1 MTPSELIESEFPG
14 EKICIVPDE
23 RLYTPGETT
32 LTRYGSAYAVSRC
45 GNIVAILKGGD
56 VKYHYPEGID
66 ATSLKPFQ
74 LVVDTAVV
82 NLPIDAGSYGAE
94 DQEPKGL
101 RFEPKPKF
109 PVEALGGILGDAA
122 AEIAAAVQV
131 PIELAAQ
138 SVLGVASFAAQRM
151 ANVRHPVLRTEVPLS
166 LFLLSVAQSGD
177 RKSACDKQAARAVK
191 EHSRA
196 LFEIYKEEQ
205 REYLRRKAEGG
216 DELVAPREANLI
228 IREPTL
234 EGLQKSFE
242 NGQPSQAIFNDE
254 AGSFFG
260 GHAMKPENAAKTICG
275 LSEFWDG
282 QDIVRTRVS
291 DRILLTNRRLTV
303 HLLTQPV
310 IAEKLLKD
318 PLLQQQGIFAR
329 FLVCQIESIAGSR
342 FIDRSLPPVPD
353 AARKRLDIEVARL
366 LNLEWAADFTG
377 GAVLSCMELEP
388 HAVEAWDLLY
398 NESEKEQAPGG
409 AFEIIGPFVSKVA
422 EQTLRIAAILAVFDN
437 TPLVSVDA
445 MLRAT
450 RLANFYLNTTLRLAQ
465 EQEAE
470 PLELS
475 AQRFIEWLTEKRGG
489 RATIEEI
496 DKYSPRPLKLRRD
509 RRHIRNVMQVYCE
522 LTLLKQIGTDGRGQP
537 NQWEALNAAS

>member
-1 MTPSELIESEFPG
+1 MIL
-14 EKICIVPDE
+14 
-23 RLYTPGETT
+23 
-32 LTRYGSAYAVSRC
+32 
-45 GNIVAILKGGD
+45 AILVNGD
-56 VKYHYPEGID
+56 VEYHYPDDVD
-66 ATSLKPFQ
+66 AISLKSFQ
-74 LVVDTAVV
+74 LVVDTAIA
-82 NLPIDAGSYGAE
+82 NLPAEKAGTYNTE
-94 DQEPKGL
+94 DREPKGL
-101 RFEPKPKF
+101 QFEAKPTF
-109 PVEALGGILGDAA
+109 PVDALGEILGGAA

-131 PIELAAQ
+131 PVELAAQ
-138 SVLGVASFAAQRM
+138 SVLGVASFAAQRVT
-151 ANVRHPVLRTEVPLS
+151 NIRHPVLQTEIPLS

-196 LFEIYKEEQ
+196 LFEVYQQEHQ
-205 REYLRRKAEGG
+205 EYLRRKAEGG
-216 DELVAPREANLI
+216 AELIAPREANLI

-282 QDIVRTRVS
+282 QDIVRTRAS
-291 DRILLTNRRLTV
+291 DRILLTNRRLAV

-310 IAEKLLKD
+310 IAETLLKD

-329 FLVCQIESIAGSR
+329 FLVCHIDSIAGSR
-342 FIDRSLPPVPD
+342 FIDRNLPPVPHT
-353 AARKRLDIEVARL
+353 ARDRLHKEVHRL
-366 LNLEWAADFTG
+366 LNSQWEADFTG
-377 GAVLSCMELEP
+377 GVVLPCMELEP

-422 EQTLRIAAILAVFDN
+422 EQALRIATILAVFEDS
-437 TPLVSVDA
+437 PAVSVDA

-470 PLELS
+470 PLELR
-475 AQRFIEWLTEKRGG
+475 AQQFIEWLAMKRGG

-509 RRHIRNVMQVYCE
+509 RRHIRNVMQIYCE
-522 LTLLKQIGTDGRGQP
+522 SKLLRQVGTDGRGQP
-537 NQWEALNAAS
+537 NQWEVFDAAT